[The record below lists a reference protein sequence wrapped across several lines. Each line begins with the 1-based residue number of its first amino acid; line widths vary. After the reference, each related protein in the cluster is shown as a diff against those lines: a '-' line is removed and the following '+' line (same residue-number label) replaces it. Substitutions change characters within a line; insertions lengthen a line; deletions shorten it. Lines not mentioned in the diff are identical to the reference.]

1 MAFLKSLLI
10 LHDDEH
16 QKLTLDIQKTLE
28 RFWNP
33 KKRFKFEQEHQRHE
47 QQEHQHHDQVEEE
60 AQEDSQEIC
69 RFLMSFEE
77 VRICSTIRRNAML

>member
-1 MAFLKSLLI
+1 MVFSESLLN

-28 RFWNP
+28 RFWIK
-33 KKRFKFEQEHQRHE
+33 KKRWKFEQEHQRHE
-47 QQEHQHHDQVEEE
+47 QQEHQHHDQAEEE
-60 AQEDSQEIC
+60 VQEDSQEIC
-69 RFLMSFEE
+69 RFLMICSE